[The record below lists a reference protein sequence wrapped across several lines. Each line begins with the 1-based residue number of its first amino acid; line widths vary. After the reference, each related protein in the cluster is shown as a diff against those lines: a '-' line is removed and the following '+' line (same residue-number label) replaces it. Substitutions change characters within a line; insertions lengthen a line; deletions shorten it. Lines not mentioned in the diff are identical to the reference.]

1 MTDRRYHGN
10 ARTDERQ
17 GEAEEILLQRL
28 LSLQFRRKA
37 ATPAMDI
44 EGSLAKEQVL
54 KIARDRQRLQLV
66 YTKEEDLLKA
76 LHEENNDEAQD
87 EDVLHALNEGPGADT
102 SISFYIVSTPST
114 SRSSTSTIPTPG
126 SRW

>member
-1 MTDRRYHGN
+1 MKSATSTRGD
-10 ARTDERQ
+10 DEDN
-17 GEAEEILLQRL
+17 EE
-28 LSLQFRRKA
+28 
-37 ATPAMDI
+37 
-44 EGSLAKEQVL
+44 
-54 KIARDRQRLQLV
+54 
-66 YTKEEDLLKA
+66 EEDNNDDEDNNDNEDENND
-76 LHEENNDEAQD
+76 EENNDEAQD